1 MFSLHNIFRS
11 YLSSYYFPSLHLSL
25 GLHVSNPV
33 RCQML
38 PNILL
43 SDAFHLPMPARYTP
57 VLLRLRLTSC
67 MNHYL
72 LYCSLLLFLVCQSL
86 VHFLLT
92 IFLFFLLSSLTFLT
106 VFSLYLQIFSS
117 HFSLLF
123 YLPFCL
129 PFYLQTDAH

>member
-1 MFSLHNIFRS
+1 MFFLQNIF
-11 YLSSYYFPSLHLSL
+11 LSFLSLSYFPSLHLSL

-57 VLLRLRLTSC
+57 VLHRWRLTSC

-72 LYCSLLLFLVCQSL
+72 FYCFLLLSLACQSL

-106 VFSLYLQIFSS
+106 VFSLYLQ
-117 HFSLLF
+117 
-123 YLPFCL
+123 
-129 PFYLQTDAH
+129 